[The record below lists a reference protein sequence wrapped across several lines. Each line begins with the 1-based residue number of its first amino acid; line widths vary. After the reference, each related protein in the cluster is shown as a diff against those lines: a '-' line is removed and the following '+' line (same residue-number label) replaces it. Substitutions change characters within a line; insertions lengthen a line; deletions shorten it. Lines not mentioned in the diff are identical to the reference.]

1 MNLKSIEYFLCAA
14 EEMNITRA
22 AERLFISQQALSSH
36 IKRLEDDYNVRLFE
50 RHPSLRLTPE
60 GQEMVFY
67 GQQILKAQTQMRAAF
82 SDINKDCRATLY
94 VGISRFRANA
104 FFPLIWKLYHPS
116 HPNISIELVS
126 EKLLCCFSETLL
138 ETYYP
143 DRWQDMMEEMKDGVD
158 LLQLK
163 ELPFITT
170 RPGNRLRQNLDQ
182 FLARQFKPRFLLESD
197 QQELCYQISRNGD
210 GLSILSPTIFYQH
223 RYDREA
229 EDPRFHIR
237 PIRNDIP
244 ENTVYLV
251 FRRNQTL
258 PRYAADFSRT
268 QAWCSAITPV
278 PSRKTI
284 LK

>member
-1 MNLKSIEYFLCAA
+1 
-14 EEMNITRA
+14 
-22 AERLFISQQALSSH
+22 
-36 IKRLEDDYNVRLFE
+36 
-50 RHPSLRLTPE
+50 
-60 GQEMVFY
+60 MVFY

-143 DRWQDMMEEMKDGVD
+143 DRWRDMMEEMKDGVD
-158 LLQLK
+158 LLKLK

-258 PRYAADFSRT
+258 PRYAADLIQDASMVFRNYARSIKKNYT
-268 QAWCSAITPV
+268 
-278 PSRKTI
+278 
-284 LK
+284 

>member
-1 MNLKSIEYFLCAA
+1 
-14 EEMNITRA
+14 
-22 AERLFISQQALSSH
+22 
-36 IKRLEDDYNVRLFE
+36 
-50 RHPSLRLTPE
+50 
-60 GQEMVFY
+60 MVFY

-143 DRWQDMMEEMKDGVD
+143 DRWRDMMEEMKDGVD

-182 FLARQFKPRFLLESD
+182 FLARQFKPRFLLESN

-237 PIRNDIP
+237 PIR
-244 ENTVYLV
+244 
-251 FRRNQTL
+251 
-258 PRYAADFSRT
+258 
-268 QAWCSAITPV
+268 
-278 PSRKTI
+278 
-284 LK
+284 

>member
-1 MNLKSIEYFLCAA
+1 
-14 EEMNITRA
+14 
-22 AERLFISQQALSSH
+22 
-36 IKRLEDDYNVRLFE
+36 
-50 RHPSLRLTPE
+50 
-60 GQEMVFY
+60 MVFY

-158 LLQLK
+158 LL
-163 ELPFITT
+163 
-170 RPGNRLRQNLDQ
+170 
-182 FLARQFKPRFLLESD
+182 FLLESD
-197 QQELCYQISRNGD
+197 QQELCCQISRNGD

-258 PRYAADFSRT
+258 PRYAADFIQDASMVFRNYARSIKKNYT
-268 QAWCSAITPV
+268 
-278 PSRKTI
+278 
-284 LK
+284 

>member
-1 MNLKSIEYFLCAA
+1 
-14 EEMNITRA
+14 
-22 AERLFISQQALSSH
+22 
-36 IKRLEDDYNVRLFE
+36 
-50 RHPSLRLTPE
+50 
-60 GQEMVFY
+60 MVFY

-116 HPNISIELVS
+116 HPNISIELVDGNSAFLDGLLQAGKLDLYIGVDIPLNAGQNRVELVS

-143 DRWQDMMEEMKDGVD
+143 DRWRDMMEEMKDGVD
-158 LLQLK
+158 LLKLK

-258 PRYAADFSRT
+258 PRYAADFIQDASMVFRNYARSIKKNYT
-268 QAWCSAITPV
+268 
-278 PSRKTI
+278 
-284 LK
+284 

>member
-163 ELPFITT
+163 EEM
-170 RPGNRLRQNLDQ
+170 G
-182 FLARQFKPRFLLESD
+182 
-197 QQELCYQISRNGD
+197 C
-210 GLSILSPTIFYQH
+210 
-223 RYDREA
+223 
-229 EDPRFHIR
+229 
-237 PIRNDIP
+237 
-244 ENTVYLV
+244 
-251 FRRNQTL
+251 
-258 PRYAADFSRT
+258 
-268 QAWCSAITPV
+268 
-278 PSRKTI
+278 
-284 LK
+284 

>member
-1 MNLKSIEYFLCAA
+1 
-14 EEMNITRA
+14 
-22 AERLFISQQALSSH
+22 
-36 IKRLEDDYNVRLFE
+36 
-50 RHPSLRLTPE
+50 
-60 GQEMVFY
+60 MVFY

-82 SDINKDCRATLY
+82 SGINKDCRATLY

-116 HPNISIELVS
+116 HPNISIELVDGNS
-126 EKLLCCFSETLL
+126 AFLDGLLQAGKLDL
-138 ETYYP
+138 YI
-143 DRWQDMMEEMKDGVD
+143 GVD
-158 LLQLK
+158 LLKLK

-258 PRYAADFSRT
+258 PRYAADF
-268 QAWCSAITPV
+268 I
-278 PSRKTI
+278 
-284 LK
+284 

>member
-1 MNLKSIEYFLCAA
+1 
-14 EEMNITRA
+14 
-22 AERLFISQQALSSH
+22 
-36 IKRLEDDYNVRLFE
+36 
-50 RHPSLRLTPE
+50 
-60 GQEMVFY
+60 MVFY

-138 ETYYP
+138 ET
-143 DRWQDMMEEMKDGVD
+143 
-158 LLQLK
+158 
-163 ELPFITT
+163 
-170 RPGNRLRQNLDQ
+170 
-182 FLARQFKPRFLLESD
+182 
-197 QQELCYQISRNGD
+197 CCQISRNGD
-210 GLSILSPTIFYQH
+210 SLSILSPTIFYQH

-258 PRYAADFSRT
+258 PRYAADFIQDASMVFRNYARSIKKNYT
-268 QAWCSAITPV
+268 
-278 PSRKTI
+278 
-284 LK
+284 

>member
-82 SDINKDCRATLY
+82 SDINKDCRVT
-94 VGISRFRANA
+94 
-104 FFPLIWKLYHPS
+104 PP
-116 HPNISIELVS
+116 
-126 EKLLCCFSETLL
+126 
-138 ETYYP
+138 
-143 DRWQDMMEEMKDGVD
+143 
-158 LLQLK
+158 
-163 ELPFITT
+163 
-170 RPGNRLRQNLDQ
+170 
-182 FLARQFKPRFLLESD
+182 
-197 QQELCYQISRNGD
+197 
-210 GLSILSPTIFYQH
+210 ILS
-223 RYDREA
+223 
-229 EDPRFHIR
+229 
-237 PIRNDIP
+237 
-244 ENTVYLV
+244 
-251 FRRNQTL
+251 
-258 PRYAADFSRT
+258 RT
-268 QAWCSAITPV
+268 PAWCSAITPV